1 MGEYSKK
8 SINPLS
14 DILIRIFSITLTR
27 QRSNQM
33 KEYLISDFLFRG
45 LNKLKDYLLK
55 IKWIFLLGSLGKES
69 FIRSGV
75 KIIGNPRR
83 IYIGRKIKV
92 YQKVIIAIGKGELR
106 IGNNG
111 LIGVGTYINCGDE
124 KLTIGNNVAI
134 APFCKIFT
142 NSHHY
147 SDEMLNI
154 ESYNNGNIIIEDNV
168 LIGANTV
175 ILPGVKIGHGSVVGA
190 SSLVNK
196 DVEPDTIVAGVP
208 AKYLKNK

>member
-1 MGEYSKK
+1 MRKYL
-8 SINPLS
+8 LS
-14 DILIRIFSITLTR
+14 DFFFKGINRFC
-27 QRSNQM
+27 
-33 KEYLISDFLFRG
+33 
-45 LNKLKDYLLK
+45 DYALK
-55 IKWIFLLGSLGKES
+55 IKWVFILGGIGKES

-83 IYIGRKIKV
+83 VFIGKKIKV

-147 SDEMLNI
+147 SDDLLNI
-154 ESYNNGNIIIEDNV
+154 GSYRNGDIIIEDNV
-168 LIGANTV
+168 LIGTNTV
-175 ILPGVKIGHGSVVGA
+175 ILPGVKIGHDSVIGA
-190 SSLVNK
+190 SSLINR
-196 DVEPDTIVAGVP
+196 DVEPNTIVAGVP
-208 AKYLKNK
+208 AKLLKKR